1 MKDRKGIARLALRTG
16 TPIVPAYSFG
26 NTQAAWEERNKQRDV
41 CKFSTETTSFA
52 GDRVVLILRGRNLT
66 SLDSNFLLLFSKGF
80 IGFKSLLNMKTAMS
94 LNMFSWSLLDENS

>member
-41 CKFSTETTSFA
+41 SKFGMSPTSTATEATSFA
-52 GDRVVLILRGRNLT
+52 GDRVRGR
-66 SLDSNFLLLFSKGF
+66 
-80 IGFKSLLNMKTAMS
+80 KSHEMT
-94 LNMFSWSLLDENS
+94 DGI